1 MRINGYPFIAAR
13 TQHIPDKSFQM
24 VRYCGWYANKSRGM
38 RLKRGIVRPE
48 DEQSEHNEDAEIID
62 VSEYE

>member
-1 MRINGYPFIAAR
+1 
-13 TQHIPDKSFQM
+13 M
-24 VRYCGWYANKSRGM
+24 VRYYGWYANKSRGM